1 MTRVMVVDDHEVVRF
16 GICHLLNQ
24 LDGVTVVGEACS
36 GEESLLKAREIQPD
50 VIFMDV
56 RMPGIGGLEATQ
68 RLRVSQPQIRIIVLS
83 ALSDDTMPSRLL
95 KAGASGYLTKNAG
108 PPEVQKAL
116 ATVLDG
122 GIYISPEIAQQ
133 LLVRSFGDGESPVS
147 ELSERELQIAVML
160 ASGLKVGDIAIT
172 LNISPKTIAT
182 HKYRVFEK
190 LGVTND
196 VQLALRAVKWGLVDL
211 DEVL

>member
-24 LDGVTVVGEACS
+24 LDGVTVVGEADS
-36 GEESLLKAREIQPD
+36 GEAAVVKSREIKPD

-68 RLRVSQPQIRIIVLS
+68 RLRISQPDIRIIVLS
-83 ALSDDTMPSRLL
+83 ALSDDTMSSRLL

-108 PPEVQKAL
+108 PDEVRAAL
-116 ATVLDG
+116 DAALRGD
-122 GIYISPEIAQQ
+122 IYISPEIAQQ
-133 LLVRSFGDGESPVS
+133 LIVRSFSDGGSPVS

-160 ASGLKVGDIAIT
+160 ASGLRVADIATT

-211 DEVL
+211 DEMV

>member
-16 GICHLLNQ
+16 GICHLLSQ
-24 LDGVTVVGEACS
+24 LDGITVAGEADS
-36 GEESLLKAREIQPD
+36 GEEALVKAREIKPD

-68 RLRVSQPQIRIIVLS
+68 RLRISQPEIRIIVLS
-83 ALSDDTMPSRLL
+83 ALSDDTMSARLL
-95 KAGASGYLTKNAG
+95 KAGASGYLTKNAS
-108 PPEVQKAL
+108 PAEVREAL
-116 ATVLDG
+116 DAALRGD
-122 GIYISPEIAQQ
+122 IYISPEIAQQ
-133 LLVRSFGDGESPVS
+133 LIVRSFSDGDSPVS
-147 ELSERELQIAVML
+147 DLSERELQIAVML
-160 ASGLKVGDIAIT
+160 ASGERVADIATT

-211 DEVL
+211 DEMV

>member
-24 LDGVTVVGEACS
+24 LDGVTVVAEATS
-36 GEESLLKAREIQPD
+36 GEEALSKARQIQLD

-56 RMPGIGGLEATQ
+56 RMPGMGGLEATS
-68 RLRVSQPQIRIIVLS
+68 RLRLSQPDIRIIVLS
-83 ALSDDTMPSRLL
+83 ALSDDTMSARLL

-108 PPEVQKAL
+108 PAEVKEAL
-116 ATVLDG
+116 NAALRGD
-122 GIYISPEIAQQ
+122 IYISPEIAQQ
-133 LLVRSFGDGESPVS
+133 LLMRSFNDGQSPVGD
-147 ELSERELQIAVML
+147 LSERELQIAVML
-160 ASGLKVGDIAIT
+160 ASGLRVADIAAT

-211 DEVL
+211 DEMV

>member
-24 LDGVTVVGEACS
+24 LDGVTVVGEAIS
-36 GEESLLKAREIQPD
+36 GEESLTKARDIQPD

-68 RLRVSQPQIRIIVLS
+68 RLRVCQPDIRIIVLS
-83 ALSDDTMPSRLL
+83 ALSDDTMPARLL
-95 KAGASGYLTKNAG
+95 KAGASGYLTKNAA
-108 PPEVQKAL
+108 PSEVREAL
-116 ATVLDG
+116 DTVLRGD
-122 GIYISPEIAQQ
+122 IYISPEIAQH
-133 LLVRSFGDGESPVS
+133 LMVRSFSDGRSPVS

-160 ASGLKVGDIAIT
+160 ASGLRVADIATT

-211 DEVL
+211 DEMV